1 MYMKQPYRLKKM
13 NNIYKIDT
21 KYTAFSL
28 LEMIITTFIIGFIMT
43 VVALVLTTLIKV
55 SAVTTN
61 KTAARNDSEF
71 VLELLRRNVKS
82 SNPKEVSLYDSTVR
96 TYNKDTGKVSEGGDF
111 TNSVGKNKPA
121 NEIHFKPQGSQNWV
135 CLAYYKGVSGD
146 NEIKK
151 DKDGK
156 LVRMGYI
163 LKTTKKMGEYKAAE
177 CFTERAN
184 IMVLNSRA
192 VNIKEFTFRYREH
205 GEDPLNKIIQV
216 DMVAQPVYWY
226 FAQGAPINREVYRQA
241 IISTES
247 IKW

>member
-1 MYMKQPYRLKKM
+1 MYMKQQYLLKKM
-13 NNIYKIDT
+13 NNIYKTDT

-28 LEMIITTFIIGFIMT
+28 LEMIITTFIVGFIMT

-55 SAVTTN
+55 SVVTTN

-82 SNPKEVSLYDSTVR
+82 SNPSEVSLYDSTKR
-96 TYNKDTGKVSEGGDF
+96 TYNKDTGKVSGEGDF
-111 TNSVGKNKPA
+111 TNSVDKNKPA
-121 NEIHFKPQGSQNWV
+121 NEIHFRPQGSQNWV
-135 CLAYYKGVSGD
+135 CLAYYKGVLGD

-163 LKTTKKMGEYKAAE
+163 LKTTKKMGEYEAAK
-177 CFTERAN
+177 CFTENAN

-192 VNIKEFTFRYREH
+192 VNIKEFTFRYREY
-205 GEDPLNKIIQV
+205 GEDAVNKIIQV
-216 DMVAQPVYWY
+216 DMTAQPVFWY